1 MLTSGGIEVDEPVM
15 MGDVPYEVVRALGL
29 ALDAKDPMTRHHS
42 DRVARYAFALGN
54 KLELDRE
61 RLENLVIAAFLH
73 DIGILGVPDSVLLK
87 DGQLNQHEV
96 QQMREHAVIGERILD
111 GCGLGHLSKFV
122 RHHHERIDGGGYPD
136 GLKGDAIPVE
146 CRVIGV
152 VEALEAMT
160 AARYS
165 HSRPVSA
172 FDELENHRGTQ
183 FDAEVTDLLLD
194 LLISQGLDEVSFD
207 NPLGQVIREA
217 RLHDPEWVLS
227 RQAARKRRLSSVAEL
242 EPVPPPEN

>member
-1 MLTSGGIEVDEPVM
+1 M
-15 MGDVPYEVVRALGL
+15 MGAVPYEVVRALGL

-42 DRVARYAFALGN
+42 DRVARYALALGM
-54 KLELDRE
+54 KLDFDPE

-73 DIGILGVPDSVLLK
+73 DIGIIGVPDSVVQK
-87 DGQLNQHEV
+87 DGQLSPHEL

-111 GCGLGHLSKFV
+111 GVGLNHLAKFV
-122 RHHHERIDGGGYPD
+122 RHHHERIDGTGYPD
-136 GLKGDAIPVE
+136 GLKGDAIPLE

-160 AARYS
+160 AARYA
-165 HSRPVSA
+165 HQRPVSA

-194 LLISQGLDEVSFD
+194 LLISQELDQVTFGTEI
-207 NPLGQVIREA
+207 GEVIREA

-227 RQAARKRRLSSVAEL
+227 RQAQRKRRLSSVVEI
-242 EPVPPPEN
+242 EPVAPPADN